1 MGNLVRSADPKFL
14 ILLVLLG
21 LSNLGVYEFYAPAAC
36 EECEQLK
43 EQPISFDRGQ
53 LYLNLGKEI
62 EEFRATYGGEGDATW
77 SVVMKPFTQLIET
90 VDGPNPGKGGFTNF
104 KLTSQEAFSAE
115 IKLGQ
120 MITSRR
126 LRTSMVVGAT
136 SDEGKLAKRS
146 MPIEVTDPYI
156 CTFGDARFGTTT
168 KVRVEVVTYAE
179 DPREWT
185 FRFEDLGS
193 EGLVSDVRFVRTGP
207 EEVLAIITAGDPS
220 LFENCRSRFPGLG
233 GGCRA
238 IVRWT
243 ATSGKSKVVREERL
257 SILRK

>member
-156 CTFGDARFGTTT
+156 CTFGDARFDQGCYLERQRRSGSRLLPTLRIPGSGPFASKTWGP
-168 KVRVEVVTYAE
+168 RV
-179 DPREWT
+179 W
-185 FRFEDLGS
+185 FR
-193 EGLVSDVRFVRTGP
+193 T
-207 EEVLAIITAGDPS
+207 
-220 LFENCRSRFPGLG
+220 
-233 GGCRA
+233 
-238 IVRWT
+238 
-243 ATSGKSKVVREERL
+243 
-257 SILRK
+257 